1 MDYRIKEAIDE
12 GYVNTA
18 VGIALETNFEDFSR
32 NDYIKLIKFCY
43 ECYLHVEDC
52 LDDLRSEK

>member
-18 VGIALETNFEDFSR
+18 VGIALETNFEDFTF
-32 NDYIKLIKFCY
+32 NDYATLLKFCY
-43 ECYLHVEDC
+43 ECYLHAEEC
-52 LDDLRSEK
+52 LEDLRNRK